1 MRSVRCSRCSCS
13 AAAPTS
19 RWRRCASWCSG
30 RARDGRARGART
42 RSARRPWPTSCARPA
57 RPRSRRSRSTRTTPR
72 RTRRS
77 SPACSTAVGDI
88 DLALLAFGV
97 LGDQEHAEH
106 DGRAAVD
113 IAEVNYV
120 GSVSVAVPI
129 AQRMR
134 TQGHGTI
141 VALSSVAGERARRSN
156 FVYGSSKAGMD
167 AFFQGLGDS
176 LVGTGVRVMIVRP
189 GFVHTKMTDGMDA
202 APAVDDARSGG
213 RRHRARP
220 RPRPARRC
228 GCRRPLRYVMSVLR
242 HVPRPVFRKL
252 PDLSAPRRGTPCVS
266 RIVDDF
272 ELEELGCRARL
283 GTDARTATFARQPQS
298 RPRDHGHD
306 ESTHRT
312 PASLRPGCT
321 QATKAWNP
329 ATRRHARGRGGSRR
343 GSEA

>member
-1 MRSVRCSRCSCS
+1 MKDALGSVQSVLVLGGGSDIALATVRELVKR
-13 AAAPTS
+13 
-19 RWRRCASWCSG
+19 
-30 RARDGRARGART
+30 RARTIVLAAREPEALAATADELRAAGAT
-42 RSARRPWPTSCARPA
+42 TVETVAFDARD
-57 RPRSRRSRSTRTTPR
+57 
-72 RTRRS
+72 
-77 SPACSTAVGDI
+77 TASHDAFVESVFELVGDV

-97 LGDQEHAEH
+97 LGDQEEAEH

-176 LVGTGVRVMIVRP
+176 LVGTGVKVMIVRP

-202 APAVDDARSGG
+202 APLSTTPEAVADAIVHGLARG
-213 RRHRARP
+213 RETVWVP
-220 RPRPARRC
+220 
-228 GCRRPLRYVMSVLR
+228 GPLRYVMTVLR

-252 PDLSAPRRGTPCVS
+252 P
-266 RIVDDF
+266 I
-272 ELEELGCRARL
+272 
-283 GTDARTATFARQPQS
+283 
-298 RPRDHGHD
+298 
-306 ESTHRT
+306 
-312 PASLRPGCT
+312 
-321 QATKAWNP
+321 
-329 ATRRHARGRGGSRR
+329 
-343 GSEA
+343 